1 MSLSPN
7 DKRAHTGC
15 EVKPM
20 EAVTSLRKKKHD
32 ALKAKRNSLFAAY
45 SKDPE
50 NFHLAR
56 EIKDIDDEIAE
67 STQHV
72 EQERRAESSARKL
85 VSIPK

>member
-1 MSLSPN
+1 
-7 DKRAHTGC
+7 
-15 EVKPM
+15 M

-32 ALKAKRNSLFAAY
+32 ALKAKRNALFAAY

-72 EQERRAESSARKL
+72 EQERRAEQRAESSARKL
-85 VSIPK
+85 VSTPK